1 MELAL
6 IRTLM
11 DKEFYD
17 NNKGIRTP
25 DELFTKDVRII
36 KRTLDYAMQTY
47 EQDLSPAELESLFF
61 TRNTLTTANKEAY
74 KDLFRK
80 IYKEKPMSDSIAQEV
95 LGKLFQQVVGEKIA
109 NIGFKYVNG
118 LESTLEPI
126 RKLISDYQDDF
137 MPNLKVDWGDITID
151 TLLQK
156 SDIQAKWQFNI
167 PTLQRKVEG
176 VSGGH
181 LVLIGARPNTG
192 KTSFHASI
200 IASEGGFAR
209 QGAKCIVLCNEESY
223 DRVGARYLS
232 AASNMSMEEVKGN
245 YALAASRY
253 KPVYDNIKIKDSTGK
268 DMNWVEALVKAYK
281 PDILVLDMGDKFASK
296 GSSESHV
303 YLKEAAI
310 HARNIAKQYDC
321 AILWMSQ
328 LSADAEGKVFVD
340 QSMMEGSKTGKA
352 AESDLMLL
360 LSKNPQL
367 EEQEEQDTQKRINVT
382 KNNIQRH
389 INVAKNKLKGGW
401 HGVIHCELDGSRSRY
416 TV

>member
-167 PTLQRKVEG
+167 PTLKRKVEG

-360 LSKNPQL
+360 LSKNPQV
-367 EEQEEQDTQKRINVT
+367 EGQEEQDT
-382 KNNIQRH
+382 QRH

>member
-167 PTLQRKVEG
+167 STLKRKVEG

-268 DMNWVEALVKAYK
+268 DMNWVEALVKAYR

-352 AESDLMLL
+352 AESALMLL
-360 LSKNPQL
+360 LSKNPQV
-367 EEQEEQDTQKRINVT
+367 EGQEEQDT
-382 KNNIQRH
+382 QRH